1 MNNYNK
7 LKNNFDSI
15 GLLTFNQDLDS
26 YIDKVNSGET
36 NFIDALYCNESKRN
50 RT

>member
-1 MNNYNK
+1 MMNNYKK

-15 GLLTFNQDLDS
+15 GLLTFNQDLDY

-36 NFIDALYCNESKRN
+36 NFIDALYCMS
-50 RT
+50 